1 MVKIP
6 KYLVIIAVISIATI
20 AVGSFTL
27 ISNDKSIT
35 PVLDSQ
41 DADFTEDELF
51 TLDLHPKIVENL
63 VDGLID
69 AYDEKG
75 LEKLRNA
82 NYIALL
88 SGNNEGV
95 LYLFIIDPV
104 TNKIIGQHDGAPPMY
119 RVIPSKLNEIGVAWA
134 NIHDGELKTDGSTIV
149 AKHYFKMHD
158 GLIFT
163 SGYDV
168 DLRGLPTDFT

>member
-6 KYLVIIAVISIATI
+6 KYFIIIGLISIAAI
-20 AVGSFTL
+20 GVGAFTL
-27 ISNDKSIT
+27 NSYDTAIT
-35 PVLDSQ
+35 PVLDTK
-41 DADFTEDELF
+41 DVDLTKDELIG
-51 TLDLHPKIVENL
+51 LDLHPKIVENL
-63 VDGLID
+63 VDSLID

-75 LEKLRNA
+75 LDKLRNA

-88 SGNNEGV
+88 SGDNEGIR
-95 LYLFIIDPV
+95 YLFIIDPV
-104 TNKIIGQHDGAPPMY
+104 TNKIIGEHDSAPPMY
-119 RVIPSKLNEIGVAWA
+119 RVIPSKLNEIGIAWA

-163 SGYDV
+163 SGYNV
-168 DLRGLPTDFT
+168 DLRGVPTD